1 MPSSCF
7 TILSLAAISG
17 IINGQLEDSYEEK
30 FVLRKIPRE
39 LKWET
44 KVDTSIYLATGEQ
57 APVVRLTVI
66 PSHPGEYNAYKLDR
80 NVSKYIQIE
89 WEGNNQSKD
98 IDTFQPVEL
107 DWIIPRGPHSV
118 IIIGEHRF

>member
-1 MPSSCF
+1 MLSSCLAVLLVIA
-7 TILSLAAISG
+7 ILG
-17 IINGQLEDSYEEK
+17 IINGQLEESYEEK
-30 FVLRKIPRE
+30 FVLRKISRA

-44 KVDTSIYLATGEQ
+44 KVDTSIYLVTGEQ
-57 APVVRLTVI
+57 APVVRLAVI
-66 PSHPGEYNAYKLDR
+66 PSHPGEYNAYKLDQ